1 MDIEN
6 REMKVE
12 DTEQA
17 LTEAVCSRVREQ
29 LGSADAD
36 LAEAFARQ
44 LYRWVA
50 VEDVVE
56 RDPLDLYGLALGHF
70 NFARERA
77 PGTPKVRVYNPHF
90 EEHGWQST
98 HTAVEIVTD
107 DMPFLIDSVSI
118 ELNRREFGVHLII
131 HPVLGVRRDDSG
143 ELLEILPQPP
153 SETPEEGV
161 IAESVIHAEVARQT
175 DPAKLHE
182 LELHLERVI
191 GEVRSAVEDWPAMR
205 SQALDVASELRKGP
219 SPADSDDVEEAAAFL
234 EWLEAHNF
242 TFLGYREYD
251 EHGPDG
257 PGLGILREPME
268 GEGVGP
274 ALAPGLL
281 TLTKANSR
289 STVHRPSYL
298 DYVGVKRFDE
308 DGRVIGERRFLG
320 LYTHTAYRVSPA
332 DIPMLR
338 RKVAAVLERGGFPP
352 GSHNEKALLEILDTY
367 PRDELFQ
374 ISGEELFEVA
384 MGILHLGERQ
394 RLRLFARRDPFGR
407 FFSMLVFVPRDR
419 FNTENRRR
427 IEAILRNATSA
438 ASIDYTTRVSE
449 SVLVR
454 LHFQAYVEPGLMP
467 EFDDREVEMML
478 VAATRSW
485 ADDLQEAL
493 VDELGEERG
502 GELFRRYGEAF
513 PPAYR
518 ADWVARSA
526 LADILHIEDLPK
538 HEGLGISLYR
548 PLEAGPRMLRAKLF
562 RAGRALTLSD
572 VLPLFE
578 NMGVE
583 VADERPYPIV
593 PRDGDGVWIYDFGLT
608 YAGAGN
614 LDAAGVRDSF
624 QDAFVRA
631 WRGAVENDGY
641 NRLVLGAALTW
652 REITVLRS
660 IGKYLR
666 QARITFSDSYVGQA
680 LVAHPEIARLMVALF
695 QARFDPRRTDR
706 KDADEVAGRIE
717 EAIDA
722 VESLDQDQILRMFL
736 DVLRAMLRTN
746 YFHTGPSEHAQH
758 LSFKLDP
765 SELRWLPQP
774 RPRYEIFVYSP
785 RTEGVHL
792 RGGSVA
798 RGGIRW
804 SDRREDF
811 RTEVLGL
818 MKAQM
823 VKNAVIVPVG
833 AKGGFVVKQP
843 PARRDDLPEEVVA
856 CYQTFIRGL
865 LDLTDDIDGGE
876 IVPHPGIVRYDGDDP
891 YLVVAADKGTA
902 TFSDIANG
910 IAIEDGFWLGDAF
923 ASGGSTGYDH
933 KKMGITAR
941 GAWESVK
948 RHFRELG
955 SDIQSEDF
963 TVVGIGDMAGDVFGN
978 GMLLSRHT
986 RLVGAF
992 NHRHVFIDPNPD
1004 PERSFEERKR
1014 LFELPGSSWADY
1026 DPDAISAG
1034 GGVHERAAK
1043 SIKLSDEAREALG
1056 IEDESL
1062 KPNELIQALLRAP
1075 VDLLWNGGI
1084 GTYVKAGTESHADA
1098 GDKANDAV
1106 RVNASELRAQVIGEG
1121 GNLGVTQAGRVEFAL
1136 EGGRVNTDAIDNSG
1150 GVDCS
1155 DREVNIKILLNA
1167 VVEAGDLTE
1176 KQRNSLLVEMTDAV
1190 AALVLKDNYE
1200 QAETLSLS
1208 EANATSML
1216 DVHQR
1221 FLRFLET
1228 RRNLDRELEAL
1239 PDDEEIGERKR
1250 DNGGLT
1256 RPELAVLLAYSKI
1269 DLYDALL
1276 DSDVPEDPYLS
1287 AELERYFPPPLPERF
1302 GDQMRAHRLGR
1313 QIVATQVVNNVL
1325 HGGGI
1330 TFAFRLHEE
1339 TGAPASQIARA
1350 YACAREIF
1358 EMRPLWGEIE
1368 LLDNRC
1374 ESSVQIALLLEGRR
1388 LVERASRWLL
1398 GNRPRQLDIAST
1410 VSHFRPGAMA
1420 LYASITRL
1428 LAPEDAEPLAR
1439 RADELREEGVPEDLA
1454 TRVAA
1459 LPTMF
1464 SALDIVTVADEA
1476 ELDVERVAAVHFHLG
1491 SRLGVHWLRDQI
1503 VALPRDDRWRAR
1515 ARAALRDDLYAIHR
1529 ELTREVLSSG
1539 AVDREPDELV
1549 DSWIEANPASARTLQ
1564 TLGDIRGGQSYDL
1577 TTLPVAVREVRN
1589 MIGG

>member
-1 MDIEN
+1 MT
-6 REMKVE
+6 VE
-12 DTEQA
+12 DPEQA

-29 LGSADAD
+29 LDGPDAE
-36 LAEAFARQ
+36 LAQAFTRQ

-50 VEDVVE
+50 PEDVAE

-70 NFARERA
+70 NFARERS
-77 PGTPKVRVYNPHF
+77 PGTPKVRVYNPRF

-98 HTAVEIVTD
+98 HTAVEVVTD
-107 DMPFLIDSVSI
+107 DMPFLIDSVSM
-118 ELNRREFGVHLII
+118 ELNRRGCGVHLII
-131 HPVLGVRRDDSG
+131 HPVLTVRRDESG
-143 ELLEILPQPP
+143 RLLEIVPAGEDPP
-153 SETPEEGV
+153 DDAIG
-161 IAESVIHAEVARQT
+161 ESVIHAEVVRQA
-175 DPAKLHE
+175 DPARHRE
-182 LELHLERVI
+182 LERHLERVI
-191 GEVRSAVEDWPAMR
+191 GEVRSAVEDWQAMR
-205 SQALDVASELRKGP
+205 GKALEAAAEL
-219 SPADSDDVEEAAAFL
+219 EAEDPETAAFL
-234 EWLEAHNF
+234 EWLADDNF
-242 TFLGYREYD
+242 TFLGYRGAGE
-251 EHGPDG
+251 
-257 PGLGILREPME
+257 PGLGVLSRPQEEDP
-268 GEGVGP
+268 V
-274 ALAPGLL
+274 AGLDL
-281 TLTKANSR
+281 DSGAITLTKANTR
-289 STVHRPSYL
+289 STVHRAAYL
-298 DYVGVKRFDE
+298 DFVGV
-308 DGRVIGERRFLG
+308 DGHCFLG
-320 LYTHTAYRVSPA
+320 LYTHTAYRASPA
-332 DIPMLR
+332 AIPLLR
-338 RKVAAVLERGGFPP
+338 RRVAAVLERAGFPA
-352 GSHNEKALLEILDTY
+352 GSHNQKGLLEILEAY

-374 ISGEELFEVA
+374 ISEDELFEVG

-407 FFSMLVFVPRDR
+407 FYSLLVFVPRDR

-427 IEAILRNATSA
+427 IEAILRTATGARSV
-438 ASIDYTTRVSE
+438 DYTTRVSE

-454 LHFQAYVEPGLMP
+454 LHFVAYVDPGARQD
-467 EFDDREVEMML
+467 FDERDVEMML

-485 ADDLQEAL
+485 SDDLEEAL
-493 VDELGEERG
+493 LEELGEASG
-502 GELFRRYGEAF
+502 GELFERYGDAF
-513 PPAYR
+513 PAAYR

-526 LADILHIEDLPK
+526 LADIVHIEELPDTD
-538 HEGLGISLYR
+538 GLGISLYR

-562 RAGRALTLSD
+562 RAGRPLMLSD

-578 NMGVE
+578 NMGVQ

-593 PRDGDGVWIYDFGLT
+593 PRGSDRVWIYDFGLT
-608 YAGAGN
+608 YAGDGDLGAG
-614 LDAAGVRDSF
+614 GVRESF
-624 QDAFVRA
+624 QDTFVRA
-631 WRGAVENDGY
+631 WRGEVENDAF

-652 REITVLRS
+652 REITVLRA

-666 QARITFSDSYVGQA
+666 QARITFSDRYVEQA
-680 LVAHPEIARLMVALF
+680 VVDHPEIARLLVALF

-706 KDADEVAGRIE
+706 DDATEVAERIGE
-717 EAIDA
+717 SIDA

-736 DVLRAMLRTN
+736 AVIQAILRTN
-746 YFHTGPSEHAQH
+746 YFQTGPSEAAGH

-765 SELRWLPQP
+765 LELRWLPEP

-792 RGGSVA
+792 RGGAVA

-833 AKGGFVVKQP
+833 AKGGFVVKRP

-856 CYQTFIRGL
+856 CYETFIRGL
-865 LDLTDDIDGGE
+865 LDLTDDIEGRKV
-876 IVPHPGIVRYDGDDP
+876 VPPAGVVRYDGDDP

-910 IAIEDGFWLGDAF
+910 IALEEGFWLGDAF

-955 SDIQSEDF
+955 HDVESQDF
-963 TVVGIGDMAGDVFGN
+963 TVAGIGDMSGDVFGN
-978 GMLLSRHT
+978 GMLLSPHI

-992 NHRHVFIDPNPD
+992 NHRHVFLDPNPD
-1004 PERSFEERKR
+1004 AQRSFEERRR
-1014 LFELPGSSWADY
+1014 LFELPGSSWDDY
-1026 DPDAISAG
+1026 DREAISAG
-1034 GGVHERAAK
+1034 GGVYDRAAK
-1043 SIKLSDEAREALG
+1043 SVPISAEARETLG

-1062 KPNELIQALLRAP
+1062 TPNELIQAILRAP

-1084 GTYVKAGTESHADA
+1084 GTYVKASAESHSDA

-1106 RVNASELRAQVIGEG
+1106 RVDASELRARVIGEG
-1121 GNLGVTQAGRVEFAL
+1121 GNLGVTQRGRIEYAL
-1136 EGGRVNTDAIDNSG
+1136 GGGRVNTDAIDNSG

-1155 DREVNIKILLNA
+1155 DREVNIKILLDA

-1176 KQRNSLLVEMTDAV
+1176 KQRNELLVEMTDAV
-1190 AALVLKDNYE
+1190 AALVLQDNYE
-1200 QAETLSLS
+1200 QTETLSLA
-1208 EANATSML
+1208 EANAPSML

-1228 RRNLDRELEAL
+1228 RRNMNRKLEAL
-1239 PDDEEIGERKR
+1239 PDDDELGERKR
-1250 DNGGLT
+1250 DDRGLT

-1269 DLYDALL
+1269 DLNEALL
-1276 DSDVPEDPYLS
+1276 ESDVPEDPYLS
-1287 AELERYFPPPLPERF
+1287 AELERYFPAPLPERF
-1302 GDQMRAHRLGR
+1302 GEQMRSHRLCR
-1313 QIVATQVVNNVL
+1313 QIVATQVVNNML
-1325 HGGGI
+1325 HGGGT

-1358 EMRPLWGEIE
+1358 EMRPLWAEIE
-1368 LLDNRC
+1368 RLDYHC
-1374 ESSVQIALLLEGRR
+1374 DAAVQIDLLLEGRR

-1410 VSHFRPGAMA
+1410 VRHFRPGAMA

-1428 LAPEDAEPLAR
+1428 LSPEDAEPLAR
-1439 RADELREEGVPEDLA
+1439 RADELREQGVSEDLA

-1464 SALDIVTVADEA
+1464 SALDIVVVADER
-1476 ELDVERVAAVHFHLG
+1476 ELDVEHVGAVHLRLG
-1491 SRLGVHWLRDQI
+1491 SRLGIHWLRDRI

-1529 ELTREVLSSG
+1529 ELTSEVLRTAPPG
-1539 AVDREPDELV
+1539 VEPAKVVDA
-1549 DSWIEANPASARTLQ
+1549 WIESNPASERALQ
-1564 TLGDIRGGQSYDL
+1564 TIGDIRSGQTYDL
-1577 TTLPVAVREVRN
+1577 TTLPVAVREMRN
-1589 MIGG
+1589 LTAHR